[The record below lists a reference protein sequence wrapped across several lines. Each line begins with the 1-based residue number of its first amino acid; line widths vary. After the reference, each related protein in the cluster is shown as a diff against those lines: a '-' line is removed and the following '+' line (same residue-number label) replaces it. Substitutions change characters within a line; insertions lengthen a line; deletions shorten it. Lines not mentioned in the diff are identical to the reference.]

1 MSRRAAALV
10 VGATVALAVLA
21 VIWWSAAGRH
31 ATETATGEA
40 LQPIGDVETS
50 GVELYFPNTA
60 GWLGAESR
68 ELPIAGSAEEHAAQ
82 VAAAL
87 LAGPSEP
94 GNLAPLGDGVELASL
109 HLSGDGVVYLNLAA
123 AQLASPPVN
132 GSRGE
137 LLVVY
142 SFVNSVLANVPQA
155 SGVVLMWN
163 GNQRPTFAGHVDT
176 TRPLPME
183 RKWLASR

>member
-10 VGATVALAVLA
+10 VGTTAALALLA
-21 VIWWSAAGRH
+21 LVGWLTAGRRT
-31 ATETATGEA
+31 TETPVGEEPPPTSSIETTGA
-40 LQPIGDVETS
+40 
-50 GVELYFPNTA
+50 ELYFPNTA

-68 ELPIAGSAEEHAAQ
+68 ELPVARSAEERAAQ
-82 VAAAL
+82 VTTEL

-94 GNLAPLGDGVELASL
+94 GNLAPLGDGVELALL
-109 HLSGDGVVYLNLAA
+109 HLSGDGVVYVD
-123 AQLASPPVN
+123 LASPQLAAPPVS

-142 SFVNSVLANVPQA
+142 SLVNSILTNVPEA
-155 SGVVLMWN
+155 RGVVLMWN

-176 TRPLPME
+176 TRPLPLE
-183 RKWLASR
+183 PKWLARR